1 MMTTLSTSLHDTLI
15 DSMNKGFKSA
25 SGTFKDLKEDHE
37 DLIKILSTIFDVLED
52 DITANMKIAAV
63 SVILIF
69 IVLHSGLNFWQNR
82 SLQLQCGRLEAIVR
96 EIKQD
101 MDESTIREAR
111 MEQKLDEIIQE
122 RNTIAA
128 SIARVVE
135 QAVRNASSTNRLRRS
150 LYQPEKRVNM
160 DDDQLRSYTPSQ
172 PSLGF
177 SGNHV
182 SNPST
187 FVLVPQ

>member
-1 MMTTLSTSLHDTLI
+1 
-15 DSMNKGFKSA
+15 
-25 SGTFKDLKEDHE
+25 
-37 DLIKILSTIFDVLED
+37 
-52 DITANMKIAAV
+52 
-63 SVILIF
+63 
-69 IVLHSGLNFWQNR
+69 
-82 SLQLQCGRLEAIVR
+82 
-96 EIKQD
+96 
-101 MDESTIREAR
+101 MDESAIREAR
-111 MEQKLDEIIQE
+111 MEQKLDDLIRE

-128 SIARVVE
+128 SITRVVE
-135 QAVRNASSTNRLRRS
+135 QAVREASGANRLRRS
-150 LYQPEKRVNM
+150 LYQPEKRVHM

>member
-1 MMTTLSTSLHDTLI
+1 
-15 DSMNKGFKSA
+15 
-25 SGTFKDLKEDHE
+25 
-37 DLIKILSTIFDVLED
+37 
-52 DITANMKIAAV
+52 
-63 SVILIF
+63 
-69 IVLHSGLNFWQNR
+69 
-82 SLQLQCGRLEAIVR
+82 
-96 EIKQD
+96 

-187 FVLVPQ
+187 FILVPQ

>member
-1 MMTTLSTSLHDTLI
+1 MGSTSLHDTLI

-25 SGTFKDLKEDHE
+25 SGAFKDLKEDHE
-37 DLIKILSTIFDVLED
+37 DLIKILGTIFNVLED
-52 DITANMKIAAV
+52 DITTDMKLAAV
-63 SVILIF
+63 SVILIL
-69 IVLHSGLNFWQNR
+69 IVLHSGLNYWQNR
-82 SLQLQCGRLEAIVR
+82 SLQLQCGRLEVIVR

-135 QAVRNASSTNRLRRS
+135 QAVRNASMSCL
-150 LYQPEKRVNM
+150 
-160 DDDQLRSYTPSQ
+160 
-172 PSLGF
+172 
-177 SGNHV
+177 
-182 SNPST
+182 
-187 FVLVPQ
+187 